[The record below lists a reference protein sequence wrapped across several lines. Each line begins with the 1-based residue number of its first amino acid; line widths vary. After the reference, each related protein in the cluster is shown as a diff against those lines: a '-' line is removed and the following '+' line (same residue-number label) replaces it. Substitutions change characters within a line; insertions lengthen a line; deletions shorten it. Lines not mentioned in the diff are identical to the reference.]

1 MTTPDIPNWHVDK
14 AGIREE
20 TVLPEHGTGLQ
31 LVHVVPYVIDSG
43 PARGHH
49 GVVRV
54 SDDDFTA
61 DMVGQTIDADVLRH
75 HLIAPLARTDG
86 GLGGA

>member
-1 MTTPDIPNWHVDK
+1 MTTPDIPNWHVEA

-20 TVLPEHGTGLQ
+20 TQLPEHGTGLQ

-54 SDDDFTA
+54 SEDDFTA
-61 DMVGQTIDADVLRH
+61 DMVGQAIDADVLAH
-75 HLIAPLARTDG
+75 HLIAPLARTDTG
-86 GLGGA
+86 IGAG